1 MKGKH
6 CEESEEAEVRSKE
19 MRVEQEERTDVE
31 GKRKIK
37 ANRNK
42 ETRK

>member
-1 MKGKH
+1 
-6 CEESEEAEVRSKE
+6 

-42 ETRK
+42 CNKKKKLVAV